1 MIRVVALASL
11 QFTSGGLFDGKSAD
25 KRIHLVRK
33 TDNEGT
39 PGGTLCGIDRFV
51 KGGPGWSV
59 GGGISGPG
67 VEVMACPGCEA
78 VAERDYSAAPVW
90 SGAFAHLFR
99 KHRKAP
105 HSVRNLP
112 VVATEGQWA

>member
-1 MIRVVALASL
+1 MIRVVALATL
-11 QFTSGGLFDGKSAD
+11 QFTSGGLFDGRPAD
-25 KRIHLVRK
+25 KRIHLVRM
-33 TDNEGT
+33 TDSGT
-39 PGGTLCGIDRFV
+39 PGPTICGIDRFD
-51 KGGPGWSV
+51 KNGPGWSV

-67 VEVMACPGCEA
+67 IEAMACPGCEA
-78 VAERDYSAAPVW
+78 VAQRDYSAAPVW
-90 SGAFAHLFR
+90 GSTFADLFR